1 MKIYHVIIIMISILL
16 VGCGTVPKPIGIDRQ
31 LSSSSNV
38 EINIPTNKTY
48 GSVYVAIEPRYSPWF
63 YQDTPNGVV
72 KYYWSKLSHDEK
84 NTNLPLERSF
94 VSVIKID
101 SSGSA
106 KLLPANIT
114 QSTGSYKIILDYGK
128 FRDDVMG
135 EAKTGIPVRVGG
147 GVRIIVD
154 IATAETDLD
163 IGNLFAV
170 AIAAKQG
177 YLRGQIEVLK
187 IGIDSPSLN
196 LVLPPPSV
204 ISDTSVQNA
213 LQAAALIRAKIY
225 DKDTILTPHILAAM
239 VNP

>member
-1 MKIYHVIIIMISILL
+1 MKISFGIIISMSMLL
-16 VGCGTVPKPIGIDRQ
+16 VGCAVPEPLGMDGK
-31 LSSSSNV
+31 LSPPSNV
-38 EINIPTNKTY
+38 EINIPTNKSY

-63 YQDTPNGVV
+63 SQNTPNGDVR
-72 KYYWSKLSHDEK
+72 YYWSELSHDAK
-84 NTNLPLERSF
+84 NNNLPLERSF

-106 KLLPANIT
+106 KLLPVSISR
-114 QSTGSYKIILDYGK
+114 STGNYKITLDYGK

-135 EAKTGIPVRVGG
+135 DPKTGVPVRVGV

-154 IATAETDLD
+154 ITTAEDNLD

-196 LVLPPPSV
+196 LVLPPPAV

-225 DKDTILTPHILAAM
+225 DKDTTLTPHILAAQ

>member
-1 MKIYHVIIIMISILL
+1 MKISYGIIIMISILL
-16 VGCGTVPKPIGIDRQ
+16 VGCGVSEPLGIHRQ
-31 LSSSSNV
+31 LPPSSKD
-38 EINIPTNKTY
+38 EINIPMNKSY

-63 YQDTPNGVV
+63 SQDTPNGEV
-72 KYYWSKLSHDEK
+72 KYYWSQLNHDEK
-84 NTNLPLERSF
+84 NSHLPLERSF

-106 KLLPANIT
+106 KFLPASISK
-114 QSTGSYKIILDYGK
+114 STGNYKITLDYGK

-135 EAKTGIPVRVGG
+135 DPKVGVPVRVGI

-154 IATAETDLD
+154 ITTAETDLD

-196 LVLPPPSV
+196 LVLPPPAV

-225 DKDTILTPHILAAM
+225 DKDTILTPHILAAQ